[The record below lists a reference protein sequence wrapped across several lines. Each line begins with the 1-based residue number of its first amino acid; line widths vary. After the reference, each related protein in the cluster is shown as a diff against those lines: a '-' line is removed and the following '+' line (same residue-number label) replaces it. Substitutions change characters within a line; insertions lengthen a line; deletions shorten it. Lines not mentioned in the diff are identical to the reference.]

1 MKDRLFFRGLKFGFV
16 ATLLAA
22 TGCAEYHKRVL
33 NNTPVI
39 GDEFTQ
45 TLAAEYEGLGKAEQE
60 QMYDE
65 SSADYYYLKAICAK
79 EGNYISPTTL
89 EKWDIPE
96 DKLPE
101 LEKARDHLVRL
112 LNFGARSVAPEMA
125 AHAQTHF
132 DCWVEQQSE
141 GWQKHDIAWCR
152 AEFYKAISDVELKL
166 MGGIHHVRPQ
176 SIVLFENNSS
186 HLTQEAM
193 DVIESVAHKAKTMK
207 HHRRILLVGRTDKVG
222 DLKHNKELSKHRAM
236 AVKKA
241 LVHEGVPA
249 HLISIKAAGE
259 TAGPEVDAHN
269 RRVDILFLEHK
280 K

>member
-1 MKDRLFFRGLKFGFV
+1 MKNRLFSKGVNFGFV
-16 ATLLAA
+16 ITLLAT

-33 NNTPVI
+33 HNTEER
-39 GDEFTQ
+39 GCEFTR
-45 TLAAEYEGLGKAEQE
+45 TLALEYEGLGKAEQE
-60 QMYDE
+60 QMYNE
-65 SSADYYYLKAICAK
+65 SSADYFYLKAICAK
-79 EGNYISPTTL
+79 EGNCVGPTTL
-89 EKWDIPE
+89 EKWDIDE

-101 LEKARDHLVRL
+101 LQKARDHLVRL
-112 LNFGARSVAPEMA
+112 LSLGARDIAPEMA

-176 SIVLFENNSS
+176 SMVLFENNSS
-186 HLTQEAM
+186 HLTQEAV
-193 DVIESVAHKAKTMK
+193 DVIDNVAHQEKTLK
-207 HHRRILLVGRTDKVG
+207 NHRRILLVGRTDKIG

-241 LVHEGVPA
+241 LIHDGVPA

-259 TAGPEVDAHN
+259 TPGPEVDAHN
-269 RRVDILFLEHK
+269 RRVDIIFLEHK

>member
-1 MKDRLFFRGLKFGFV
+1 MKSRLFSRGVKFGFV

-22 TGCAEYHKRVL
+22 TGCAEYHKNVL
-33 NNTPVI
+33 YNTEE
-39 GDEFTQ
+39 GGSEFTK
-45 TLAAEYEGLGKAEQE
+45 TLALEYEGLGIAEQE

-65 SSADYYYLKAICAK
+65 YSADYYYRKAILAK
-79 EGNYISPTTL
+79 QGLCVGPTSL
-89 EKWDIPE
+89 ENWDIPE

-101 LEKARDHLVRL
+101 LEKARDHLIRL
-112 LNFGARSVAPEMA
+112 LHFGARDIAPEMA

-132 DCWVEQQSE
+132 DCWVEQQAE

-152 AEFYKAISDVELKL
+152 AEFYKAISEVELKL
-166 MGGIHHVRPQ
+166 MGGVHKVKPQ
-176 SIVLFENNSS
+176 TMVLFENNSS
-186 HLTQEAM
+186 HLTQADM
-193 DVIESVAHKAKTMK
+193 DIIEDVAHKEKAMK
-207 HHRRILLVGRTDKVG
+207 NHRRILLIGRTDKVG

-249 HLISIKAAGE
+249 HLISIQAAGE
-259 TAGPEVDAHN
+259 TAGPEVETHN
-269 RRVDILFLEHK
+269 RRVDIIFLEHK